1 MGKFLLILCSIPMF
15 ADTYKVT
22 KITMYGQETI
32 LAEYLQGKN
41 YRVESQNQA
50 GTRAVSIQT
59 FDTSGPPSL
68 PAIQPKAMYELD
80 LESRKYTEIRYEP
93 DFILVLAKRIAR
105 PPRVLET
112 GKTVNIYYETVDTG
126 ERKQF
131 FGQTAK
137 HLVIRERHAAEPNA
151 CEASFQTE
159 KDGWYIPK
167 NGIREMAYKIVISNG
182 VVCRDIVVKHGDPT
196 PPGIAVLE
204 TDGRVA
210 REVLELSTAPL
221 DRSLFEVP
229 SGFEKVDALPGR
241 PAQMSSSQ
249 RRAWEWAQLEQAFQS
264 WFRWSSGR

>member
-22 KITMYGQETI
+22 KITMNGQESI
-32 LAEYLQGKN
+32 LAEYLQGKS
-41 YRVESQNQA
+41 YRVESQSQT

-59 FDTSGPPSL
+59 FEPR
-68 PAIQPKAMYELD
+68 AMYELD
-80 LESRKYTEIRYEP
+80 PESRKYTETRYEP
-93 DFILVLAKRIAR
+93 DFILVLAQRIAR
-105 PPRVLET
+105 PPRVIET
-112 GKTVNIYYETVDTG
+112 GKTVNIYYETIDTG

-151 CEASFQTE
+151 CELSFQTE
-159 KDGWYIPK
+159 KDGWYIPR
-167 NGIREMAYKIVISNG
+167 NGIREVTHKLVFSNG
-182 VVCRDIVVKHGDPT
+182 VDCRDTVVKHGDPT

-204 TDGRVA
+204 TDGRVT

-249 RRAWEWAQLEQAFQS
+249 RLAWEWAQLERAFQS
-264 WFRWSSGR
+264 WFR